1 MATPRKRPIVLI
13 PGIQGT
19 KLFNTNEK
27 DFKVIW
33 SGVKKNFSNIT
44 KLALQKDG
52 TSDAEIEMV
61 VERADVENLAY
72 SEIVNYLRSLGYRVF
87 IFGYDWRK
95 SNMETAEKLVTYID
109 RLKDKLNV
117 NSFNFLTHSMGALVL
132 SSYFKLLG
140 NEDNINAIVNRVIF
154 TVPPFLGSV
163 ESTFNLIAG
172 KSRLFNSSDDFRKIA
187 RTFPSIY
194 ELLPVYKGAYT
205 FKNPDRE
212 DQFDY
217 ADFDTYWQHVPN
229 ATRPDTL
236 VKQQL
241 IRDRLAAMGKTRD
254 QNDFI
259 YDFHQ
264 IQSQELIDKLLVVVG
279 VGEDTRVNIVIKDKV
294 DHVVNFFDFEHPHS
308 EGEGDGTVP
317 HASGIAFKDSIFTL
331 KVRSRKMETWADGR
345 FIMTDWHAFFLNNGR
360 VQNVITRFFKPR
372 DPADLLAMQG
382 KEWYHSVGSKVAK
395 VH

>member
-1 MATPRKRPIVLI
+1 MTTPRKRPIILV

-19 KLFNTNEK
+19 KLFNTNQK
-27 DFKVIW
+27 DFQVIW

-44 KLALQKDG
+44 KLALQRDG
-52 TSDAEIEMV
+52 SSDAEIEMI

-95 SNMETAEKLVTYID
+95 SNMETAQKLENYVNK
-109 RLKDKLNV
+109 LKDKLNV
-117 NSFNFLTHSMGALVL
+117 NSFNFLTHSMGCLVV

-140 NEDNINAIVNRVIF
+140 NQDNINAVVNKAIF

-163 ESTFNLIAG
+163 ESTFNLVAG

-205 FKNPDRE
+205 FENTSRQK
-212 DQFDY
+212 QFDY

-229 ATRPDTL
+229 ATRNDTL
-236 VKQQL
+236 AKQAL
-241 IRDRLAAMGKTRD
+241 IRMRLEKMGEMRSE
-254 QNDFI
+254 QDFI
-259 YDFHQ
+259 FDFHQ
-264 IQSQELIDKLLVVVG
+264 IKNDELRDKLLVVVG
-279 VGEDTRVNIVIKDKV
+279 TGEATRVNIVIKDKV
-294 DHVVNFFDFEHPHS
+294 DHVVNFFDFDHPQA
-308 EGEGDGTVP
+308 EGDGDGTVP
-317 HASGIAFKDSIFTL
+317 HESGIAFKDSILTL
-331 KVRSRKMETWADGR
+331 KVKSRKLETWADGR
-345 FIMTDWHAFFLNNGR
+345 FLMTDWHAFFLNNGR

-372 DPADLLAMQG
+372 ASQQILGLNER
-382 KEWYHSVGSKVAK
+382 EWYHSIGSRIAK

>member
-1 MATPRKRPIVLI
+1 MSTPQKRPIILI

-27 DFKVIW
+27 DFQVIW

-52 TSDAEIEMV
+52 TCDAEIEMV

-72 SEIVNYLRSLGYRVF
+72 SEIVNYLRSLGYRVY

-95 SNMETAEKLVTYID
+95 SNKETAEMLEVYVDKL
-109 RLKDKLNV
+109 KNKLNV
-117 NSFNFLTHSMGALVL
+117 NSFNFLTHSMGCLVL
-132 SSYFKLLG
+132 SSYFKKLG
-140 NEDNINAIVNRVIF
+140 NEKKINDIVNKVIF

-163 ESTFNLIAG
+163 ESTFNLVAG

-194 ELLPVYKGAYT
+194 ELLPVYEGAYT
-205 FKNPDRE
+205 FKNTARQ

-217 ADFDTYWQHVPN
+217 SHFDSYWQHVPN
-229 ATRPDTL
+229 ATRKDTL
-236 VKQQL
+236 AKQAL
-241 IRDRLAAMGKTRD
+241 IRHRLSEMGAMRS

-259 YDFHQ
+259 FNFHT
-264 IQSQELIDKLLVVVG
+264 IQSDELKKKLLVVVG
-279 VGEDTRVNIVIKDKV
+279 TGENTRVNVVIKDKV
-294 DHVVNFFDFEHPHS
+294 DHVVNFFDFDHPHS
-308 EGEGDGTVP
+308 EGDGDGTVP
-317 HASGIAFKDSIFTL
+317 HASGTAFKDTLFTL
-331 KVRSRKMETWADGR
+331 KVKSRKIETWADGR

-372 DPADLLAMQG
+372 SVEKINSMNEN
-382 KEWYHSVGSKVAK
+382 EWYHSIGSKIAK
-395 VH
+395 VR